1 MNVSKTQTLLYSAT
15 LVSSIG
21 NWLTFLGLALLIQKQ
36 FGISS
41 VPYYFLVQSLVPF
54 LFAKKITAYFSKF
67 PPLRIFLGI
76 QVILA
81 LNVITLIATKSLY
94 HILIYSGISA
104 LTIALANSI
113 FFQILSE
120 KIKGAEFAKI
130 STKISAIDVAALT
143 FAPSIGALF
152 VIKQTNLLFIL
163 DAVSFIVSAI
173 LFAWVFSTKTN
184 ISENKQAKQ
193 NISEDTY
200 EQKVSTPDLQPS
212 VITNTTK
219 IEKIRQ
225 SWYLFL
231 TIGSAINA
239 LEFAAF
245 NRAQLNEHEIALTIS
260 AWGIGALIALFLPE
274 VKRKTLHLKWL
285 SSVSLLF
292 LALFAFIPN
301 FYFLILAFAFLGAL
315 RPLTSG
321 KLKEATVQATKP
333 TLIGQ
338 EWAHIQSRWAL
349 INLGVYSIFAKVL
362 EYNFFFVLACLTV
375 TTAALLVF
383 RTQKVGA

>member
-1 MNVSKTQTLLYSAT
+1 MNISKTQTLLYSAT

-36 FGISS
+36 FGLSS
-41 VPYYFLVQSLVPF
+41 VPYYFLVQSLIPF
-54 LFAKKITAYFSKF
+54 LFAKKITAYFTKF
-67 PPLRIFLGI
+67 SPLRIFLI
-76 QVILA
+76 TQVILA
-81 LNVITLIATKSLY
+81 LNVLTLVATKSLY

-104 LTIALANSI
+104 LTIALANSV
-113 FFQILSE
+113 FFQMLSE
-120 KIKGAEFAKI
+120 KIKDADFAKI

-163 DAVSFIVSAI
+163 DAVSFILSAI
-173 LFAWVFSTKTN
+173 LFAWVFNAKTTV
-184 ISENKQAKQ
+184 SENKQVEQ
-193 NISEDTY
+193 NISEESH
-200 EQKVSTPDLQPS
+200 EQKLSTPAPQPS
-212 VITNTTK
+212 AATSITS

-231 TIGSAINA
+231 AIGSAINA

-260 AWGIGALIALFLPE
+260 AWGIGALVALFLPE
-274 VKRKTLHLKWL
+274 VTRKTVNLKWL
-285 SSVSLLF
+285 NVVSLLF

-321 KLKEATVQATKP
+321 KLKEATVQSTKP
-333 TLIGQ
+333 SLIGQ

-349 INLGVYSIFAKVL
+349 INLGVYSLFAKIL
-362 EYNFFFVLACLTV
+362 EYNFFLVLAFLTV